1 MLKLP
6 KIVRRK
12 CRFGGGQIAG
22 KRGGLLFGLCIRRLR
37 SRIRRRTRLINLRF
51 KISRF
56 LNQNG
61 SELRIAD
68 FLGELE
74 QRPRLTRAI
83 ALADLYAMP
92 QRTETARRT
101 QGLVPLEMFKSLLS
115 VPRGRCSGRRY
126 IPLTLLR

>member
-22 KRGGLLFGLCIRRLR
+22 KRGGLLFRLCIRRLR
-37 SRIRRRTRLINLRF
+37 SLVRRRTRLINLRF

-61 SELRIAD
+61 SKLRIGG

-74 QRPRLTRAI
+74 KRRHLTHEIIPALTRCSPRY
-83 ALADLYAMP
+83 ALLPSA
-92 QRTETARRT
+92 RTR
-101 QGLVPLEMFKSLLS
+101 PSKLS
-115 VPRGRCSGRRY
+115 S
-126 IPLTLLR
+126 